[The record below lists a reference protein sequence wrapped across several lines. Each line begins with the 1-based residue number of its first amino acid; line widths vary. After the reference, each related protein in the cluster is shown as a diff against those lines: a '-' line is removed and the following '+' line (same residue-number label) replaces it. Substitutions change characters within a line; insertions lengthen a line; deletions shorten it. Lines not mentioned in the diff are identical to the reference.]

1 VLRFDKMILCL
12 FVNVRELNGPD
23 TDPEI
28 PATLYWVAKT
38 LSERQIPTPR
48 GGLRWN
54 VASVRGILRSPAY
67 PGTAYSGRTHPA
79 PARRRKSALQPVGQG
94 ESQRPA
100 PVEDWIAVRVPVI
113 VSQETFDLAQQRL
126 EQNKQITQRMTAS
139 RVPVIVY
146 VAPTGAHAGSAGT
159 FITLAGHAAAMA
171 PGSSIGAASPVG
183 SEGVDLPD
191 TLKKKATN
199 ILVADIKNLAARRG
213 EKAVAWAE
221 KAVAEAE
228 AATAD
233 QALALG
239 VIDVIAQDVPDLM
252 QQLDGRTVTVAGEA
266 VTLALKDAPVEEVP
280 LGPIQDF
287 LNTITNPAL
296 AAILLTIGLNT
307 ILFELSSPGGYA
319 AGVVG
324 VICLLLAF
332 YALGTLN
339 ANWAGLGFI
348 VIAFVLFVLDIKAS
362 THGVLTFGGIAAFVF
377 GAFLLF
383 NTPDLEVPWPTII
396 SLALATAAFFAFA
409 MAKAW
414 AAQRRRPT
422 TGIESLIG
430 KPAEVRRALT
440 PDGMVFV
447 NGELWNAT
455 SDSGPIG
462 AGEHV
467 VVTGEEGFALR
478 VKSAT

>member
-1 VLRFDKMILCL
+1 MMKQYKLWLWAVSLLVLLFGQASAQTEGAVKLAKFKGPVTPILQAYIDQAITDAENTGAAAL
-12 FVNVRELNGPD
+12 VIELD
-23 TDPEI
+23 TP
-28 PATLYWVAKT
+28 
-38 LSERQIPTPR
+38 
-48 GGLRWN
+48 GG
-54 VASVRGILRSPAY
+54 SVDI
-67 PGTAYSGRTHPA
+67 T
-79 PARRRKSALQPVGQG
+79 K
-94 ESQRPA
+94 E
-100 PVEDWIAVRVPVI
+100 
-113 VSQETFDLAQQRL
+113 
-126 EQNKQITQRMTAS
+126 ITQRMTAS

-146 VAPTGAHAGSAGT
+146 VAPAGAHAGSAGT

-213 EKAVAWAE
+213 EKATAWAE
-221 KAVAEAE
+221 KAVAEAA

-233 QALALG
+233 EALALG
-239 VIDVIAQDVPDLM
+239 VIDVIAQDVPDLL
-252 QQLDGRTVTVAGEA
+252 QQLDGRTVTVAGEE
-266 VTLALKDAPVEEVP
+266 VTLEVQDAPVEEVP
-280 LGPIQDF
+280 LGPIQGF

-296 AAILLTIGLNT
+296 AAILLTIGLNA

-319 AGVVG
+319 AGVIG
-324 VICLLLAF
+324 VICLLLAL

-348 VIAFVLFVLDIKAS
+348 AVAFVLFVLDIKAP
-362 THGVLTFGGIAAFVF
+362 THGALTVGGIAAFVF

-414 AAQRRRPT
+414 AAQRRRPA
-422 TGIESLIG
+422 TGMESLIG
-430 KPAEVRRALT
+430 KAAEVRQALT

-447 NGELWNAT
+447 NGELWHAE
-455 SDSGPIG
+455 SESGPIA

-467 VVTGEEGFALR
+467 VVTGQEGFALR